1 MISTTQHETFITFRH
16 HQYQKGTM
24 WYIRN
29 KSAAM
34 LAMLAI
40 GHKSCCMAKNST
52 YTNPMLPGWNSDP
65 SCIFVPEHNNT
76 WFCTTSS
83 FLTFPNMPIY
93 ASQDLQNWRLTSHA
107 YNRIEQYPNITSTG
121 VAVQFDGTWA
131 STLRYQNGTFYIITA
146 FVAVETFDPAILLFN
161 TTDPFN
167 DSAWSNPIQIPNA
180 AQGAD
185 PDIFFDFD
193 GSVYVTVANGTGPW
207 SISQYKVDLEAVT
220 SSEPAVIWDGNGEAS
235 PEGPHIYHRDG
246 WYWLLIANGGTQL
259 NHSIAMARSET
270 VDGPY
275 VGYEGNPV
283 LTNRGTD
290 EYFQTVGHGD
300 LFLDGNGKWWGC
312 ALATRSGPEWEVYP
326 MGREAVLYPVTWD
339 EGEYP
344 VFQPVRGTMQGWEL
358 PVPVLDP
365 PGDGPLA
372 NASQSLDFAPQD
384 ALPRNFVT
392 WRAQNEVQDN
402 FVISPEGFENT
413 LQLRP
418 SRANLTGDA
427 SFTPGKEGQSF
438 IARKG
443 QSHTL
448 FDFTVDL
455 VNFEPTQSGEEA
467 GITAFLTQTQHFDLG
482 VVAMASSTKNESGAI
497 EKAIRFRAE
506 ASGQTAVSAPETIT
520 QSVPSSWEGSAIQLK
535 IRTLNDTFYEFSAA
549 SASDRDNTLVLGLG
563 QAEILSG
570 GAGMYTGTLPGV
582 YATSNGGNGS
592 TSAYFGRW
600 RYEPIAQEISQGQFI
615 YV

>member
-1 MISTTQHETFITFRH
+1 
-16 HQYQKGTM
+16 M
-24 WYIRN
+24 WLLLK
-29 KSAAM
+29 KSVATVVA
-34 LAMLAI
+34 LAI
-40 GHKSCCMAKNST
+40 TNASRCNAANST

-83 FLTFPNMPIY
+83 FLTFPNIPIY
-93 ASQDLQNWRLTSHA
+93 ASKDLQNWRLVSHA

-121 VAVQFDGTWA
+121 IAVQFDGTWA
-131 STLRYQNGTFYIITA
+131 STLRYDNGTFYIITA

-161 TTDPFN
+161 TTDPY
-167 DSAWSNPIQIPNA
+167 DDTAWSDPIQIPNVA
-180 AQGAD
+180 KGAD
-185 PDIFFDFD
+185 PDIFFDSD

-207 SISQYKVDLEAVT
+207 SIVQYQVDLAAVT
-220 SSEPAVIWDGNGEAS
+220 SSEPKLLWDGNGEAS

-270 VDGPY
+270 VDGSY

-290 EYFQTVGHGD
+290 QYFQTVGHGD
-300 LFLDGNGKWWGC
+300 LFQDANGKWWGC
-312 ALATRSGPEWEVYP
+312 ALATRSGPEWVVYP
-326 MGREAVLYPVTWD
+326 MGRETVLYPVTWD

-344 VFQPVRGTMQGWEL
+344 VFQPVRGTMEGWEL
-358 PVPVLDP
+358 PVADLDP
-365 PGDGPLA
+365 PGDGPFS
-372 NASQSLDFAPQD
+372 NASQTLDFAPGD
-384 ALPRNFVT
+384 SLPKDFVT

-413 LQLRP
+413 LRLKP
-418 SRANLTGDA
+418 SQANLTGGA
-427 SFTPGKEGQSF
+427 SFVPGQGGQSF

-448 FDFTVDL
+448 FNFTVDL
-455 VNFEPTQSGEEA
+455 VHYEPTQPGEEA

-482 VVAMASSTKNESGAI
+482 LVAMTSSNGSSGSV
-497 EKAIRFRAE
+497 KKMLRFRAD
-506 ASGQTAVSAPETIT
+506 ASGQTAVPGPATVVRDLPC
-520 QSVPSSWEGSAIQLK
+520 SWEGSAIQLVIK
-535 IRTLNDTFYEFSAA
+535 TLNDTFYEFSAA
-549 SASDRDNTLVLGLG
+549 SAANPEDAIVLGTG
-563 QAEILSG
+563 SAEVLSG
-570 GAGMYTGTLPGV
+570 GAGMYTGTLLGV

-592 TSAYFGRW
+592 TPAYFGSW
-600 RYEPIAQEISQGQFI
+600 RYNPVAQEIAEGEFVSS
-615 YV
+615 V